1 MIRILQTVSNMDRG
15 GIETMLMNFYRHMDR
30 DLVQFDFLQN
40 KPNPGDYDEEIR
52 ALGGRLF
59 VSPGYRSY
67 KNYMAYMTK
76 LFSEHP
82 EYQILHTHNGALMIY
97 ALHCAKKNGI
107 PVRIAHAH
115 STSVP
120 MGWKNEFKKLMRP
133 MIKYEATDYWG
144 CSNAAG
150 KFYFSE
156 KRWNASHELIHNAIN
171 LSDFTYNEEAR
182 ASLRR
187 QYGLGDRFVI
197 GHVGRLSAV
206 KNQKMALE
214 VFAELYKR
222 NQNTQ
227 LVIVGTGEL
236 ENALKQRAK
245 ELGIAERVTFTGVQ
259 SNVNE
264 WYSVFDVFMMNS
276 FYEGLPVVAVEA
288 QAADLPCVLSDA
300 ITPEVK
306 VTDNVQFLNIRD
318 GAAVWADKILKLPR
332 APRRSRAAELQ
343 AAGYDIALEAK
354 KMQDLYLKLYE
365 EIKGR
370 NG

>member
-1 MIRILQTVSNMDRG
+1 
-15 GIETMLMNFYRHMDR
+15 
-30 DLVQFDFLQN
+30 
-40 KPNPGDYDEEIR
+40 
-52 ALGGRLF
+52 
-59 VSPGYRSY
+59 
-67 KNYMAYMTK
+67 
-76 LFSEHP
+76 
-82 EYQILHTHNGALMIY
+82 MIY

-133 MIKYEATDYWG
+133 MIKYAATDYWG

-156 KRWNASHELIHNAIN
+156 KRWNSAHELIHNAIN
-171 LSDFTYNEEAR
+171 LSDFAFSNDAR
-182 ASLRR
+182 TALRQ
-187 QYGLGDRFVI
+187 QYGLGDKFVI

-214 VFAELYKR
+214 IFAEIHKR
-222 NQNTQ
+222 RADTH

-236 ENALKQRAK
+236 EAQLKQRAK
-245 ELGIAERVTFTGVQ
+245 ELGITEHVTFTGVQ
-259 SNVNE
+259 TNVNE
-264 WYSVFDVFMMNS
+264 WYSVFDVFMMTS

-288 QAADLPCVLSDA
+288 QASDLPCILSDA

-306 VTDNVQFLNIRD
+306 VTDNVRFLNIRD
-318 GAAVWADKILKLPR
+318 GASAWADAILQLPA
-332 APRRSRAAELQ
+332 APRQSREAELQ

-354 KMQDLYLKLYE
+354 KMQDLYLKLWE
-365 EIKGR
+365 EIKGNKR
-370 NG
+370 